1 MKRNFYRKVCSNNT
15 SFELMP
21 VDENV
26 VLKELE
32 QLNPSKSTGLD
43 GIPLRFLRD
52 GACILKK
59 PREKWKSQTF

>member
-1 MKRNFYRKVCSNNT
+1 
-15 SFELMP
+15 MP

-59 PREKWKSQTF
+59 PREKSKSQTF